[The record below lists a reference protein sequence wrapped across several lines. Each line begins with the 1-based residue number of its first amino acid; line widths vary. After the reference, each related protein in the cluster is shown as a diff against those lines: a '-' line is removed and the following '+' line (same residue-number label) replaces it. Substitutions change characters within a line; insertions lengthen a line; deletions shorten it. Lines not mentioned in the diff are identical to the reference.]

1 VAKIVHQ
8 NSPQMNRFA
17 RTLGML
23 FASGLCVST
32 IGTAIGADRRPQ
44 LTPPQELVSR
54 QIPPVVQ
61 QDVLAR
67 LDPQNAAVVVSLARQ
82 RAYVYAGS
90 DLAIDTPI
98 SSGKRAGMTPA
109 GDFTILQKDRD
120 HRSSVYGNFVDSRG
134 RVIRSGVSSRIDSAP
149 SGTHFVGAPMLYFMR
164 LTWEGVGMHV
174 GILPGYPASHGCIR
188 MPAEIPPMIYPR
200 VKIGTRV
207 QVTN

>member
-1 VAKIVHQ
+1 
-8 NSPQMNRFA
+8 MNRFA
-17 RTLGML
+17 RTLGIL
-23 FASGLCVST
+23 FASVLFVST

-44 LTPPQELVSR
+44 LAPPQELISR
-54 QIPPVVQ
+54 QIPPVVK

-67 LDPQNAAVVVSLARQ
+67 LDPGNAAVVVSLAKQ

-109 GDFTILQKDRD
+109 GDFAILQKDRD

-188 MPAEIPPMIYPR
+188 MPAEIPPLIYLR